1 MRSDVLHK
9 GVDIKRMEK
18 GAALCVPWPVLQSG
32 AYWIRICRCLL
43 IRTFNGGRLM
53 PNCGFSTF
61 FSRPSPLSLFSLIL
75 ILILL
80 PLLIPFQ
87 KYALCAP
94 FIRNEK
100 KDAII
105 VVPLRIYNSC
115 QSSHSS
121 ASLHGC
127 AWTVIEYSVSFLFFC
142 LIMNFFFDK
151 YLSIFSNFFHFFSS
165 FFFGTLYLRFLI
177 CLLIFPISFRLKSSD
192 LYVYLHGV
200 NEELMFLISKSFRIQ
215 KKRNKCI
222 KKTLPND

>member
-9 GVDIKRMEK
+9 GVDIKRRQK

-61 FSRPSPLSLFSLIL
+61 FSLPSPSLFSLAFL
-75 ILILL
+75 FLFSSYYLFL
-80 PLLIPFQ
+80 FRNM
-87 KYALCAP
+87 LCALLSLGMK
-94 FIRNEK
+94 K

-151 YLSIFSNFFHFFSS
+151 YLSIFSNFFHFLSS
-165 FFFGTLYLRFLI
+165 FFLARFI
-177 CLLIFPISFRLKSSD
+177 YAF
-192 LYVYLHGV
+192 
-200 NEELMFLISKSFRIQ
+200 
-215 KKRNKCI
+215 
-222 KKTLPND
+222 